1 MSSSGELKQADVAL
15 ERAAQL
21 EFSIVMPCLNEA
33 PTLGICIE
41 KARASLEKVGI
52 AGEIVVADNGSTDNS
67 RLIAS
72 DRGARVVPVTV
83 RGYGNALAGGI
94 AAASGRYVIMGD
106 ADDSYDFSR
115 LEAFVQKL
123 RDGCDL
129 VVGNRFKGG
138 IEPHSMPLLHRVLGN
153 PILSFIGRRLFRTA
167 CGDIYCGL
175 RGFDRAK
182 IQALD
187 LRSSGMEYAI
197 EMVVK
202 ATLAGLHVA
211 EVPTVLSPDVKGRKP
226 HLNTWRD
233 GWRSLRLLL
242 VYSPRWLF
250 LYPGL
255 VLLLG
260 GIAGMTWLLPEE
272 RRVGDV
278 TFDVSTLLYM
288 GLAIVVG
295 LQAVCFFITARW
307 FAIADGLLPDDRRFR
322 RIFGVRA
329 PDVGIVVGTL
339 ILVAGLVVSGVA
351 VAIWHRHGF
360 GPLDYPHI
368 LRFVIPGSVLI
379 ACGFQTMLS
388 SLFLSVLRLRRE

>member
-1 MSSSGELKQADVAL
+1 
-15 ERAAQL
+15 
-21 EFSIVMPCLNEA
+21 
-33 PTLGICIE
+33 
-41 KARASLEKVGI
+41 
-52 AGEIVVADNGSTDNS
+52 
-67 RLIAS
+67 
-72 DRGARVVPVTV
+72 
-83 RGYGNALAGGI
+83 
-94 AAASGRYVIMGD
+94 MGD
-106 ADDSYDFSR
+106 ADDSYDFSQ
-115 LEAFVQKL
+115 LEPFVEKL

-138 IEPHSMPLLHRVLGN
+138 IEPRSMPFLHRVLGN
-153 PILSFIGRRLFRTA
+153 PMLSFIGRRLFGTP

-187 LRSSGMEYAI
+187 LRSGGMEYAI
-197 EMVVK
+197 EMIVK
-202 ATLAGLHVA
+202 ATLNGLRVA
-211 EVPTVLSPDVKGRKP
+211 EVPTVLSPDERGRES

-260 GIAGMTWLLPEE
+260 GLAGMVWLLPEQ

-278 TFDVSTLLYM
+278 TFDVSTLLYA

-295 LQAVCFFITARW
+295 LQSIYFFVTARW
-307 FAIADGLLPDDRRFR
+307 FGIAEGLLPDDRRFR

-329 PDVGIVVGTL
+329 PDLGVAVGACL
-339 ILVAGLVVSGVA
+339 LAAGLVVSGIA

-368 LRFVIPGSVLI
+368 LRFVIAGSVLI